1 MAIVE
6 KVDGFFIPNVT
17 LIGVGAAKAIPERI
31 VYLNAT
37 KPLLVTDKGIVH
49 TGILKQI
56 YGYPR
61 RSGDGIRHL

>member
-1 MAIVE
+1 MAIIE

-37 KPLLVTDKGIVH
+37 NPETD
-49 TGILKQI
+49 